1 MYIFTRY
8 VLSQLLAVFLIAISA
23 ITTVMLLFVIIREL
37 HLQGLQFSQIAE
49 LLPYILPDALRFAIP
64 ATSLFAACLVFG
76 RLASSNEII
85 AIKALGISPWRI
97 LWPSLAAFVLLSFT
111 TVWLNDL
118 AVSWGRRGV
127 QRIVLESIEEVAYSR
142 LKNHG
147 SHYTNQF
154 SINVKS
160 VEGKRLIHP
169 TLTFKPSGQSPT
181 IVIRAEWAELHSD
194 VENDSLTIL
203 MHNGSAVGG
212 DVEGVFPDTITRVI
226 PLNRAARKSQSRG
239 SPSQMALSEIPQE
252 VVIQNKRIESF
263 EQQLAVAS
271 AFKMVS
277 GDFEKLFESGES
289 LSQGIAGE
297 KAKIFRLNTEPHRR
311 WAAGFSCLFFV
322 AVGAPLAIRRRHGEF
337 WTTFF
342 LCFLPILIVYYPI
355 LMVSIEQAKNG
366 VWPPYCVWLGNITLV
381 IWSAILIRRVMR
393 F

>member
-8 VLSQLLAVFLIAISA
+8 ILSQLLAVFLISISA

-37 HLQGLQFSQIAE
+37 HQQGLQFSQITD

-76 RLASSNEII
+76 RLASSNEIV
-85 AIKALGISPWRI
+85 ATKALGISPWRI
-97 LWPSLAAFVLLSFT
+97 LWPSFAAFVLLSFAA
-111 TVWLNDL
+111 VWLNDL

-142 LKNHG
+142 LRNHG
-147 SHYTNQF
+147 SHYTDQF

-160 VEGKRLIHP
+160 VRGKRLLRP
-169 TLTFKPSGQSPT
+169 TLTFKASGPSPR

-194 VENDSLTIL
+194 VENGSLTIL

-212 DVEGVFPDTITRVI
+212 GVEGIFPDTIKRVI

-239 SPSQMALSEIPQE
+239 SPSQMALSEIPKE
-252 VVIQNKRIESF
+252 VSNQNQRVEVS
-263 EQQLAVAS
+263 EQRLAAI
-271 AFKMVS
+271 ATFKMAS
-277 GDFEKLFESGES
+277 GNFKELFTVGAS
-289 LSQGIAGE
+289 LNQGIASE
-297 KAKIFRLNTEPHRR
+297 KSRIFRLNTEPHRR
-311 WAAGFSCLFFV
+311 WAAGFSCLCFV
-322 AVGAPLAIRRRHGEF
+322 AVGAPLAILRRHGEF

-366 VWPPYCVWLGNITLV
+366 DLPPYSVWAGNITLLA
-381 IWSAILIRRVMR
+381 WSGLLIRKVMR
-393 F
+393 Y

>member
-212 DVEGVFPDTITRVI
+212 DVEGVFPT
-226 PLNRAARKSQSRG
+226 LSRASYR
-239 SPSQMALSEIPQE
+239 
-252 VVIQNKRIESF
+252 
-263 EQQLAVAS
+263 
-271 AFKMVS
+271 
-277 GDFEKLFESGES
+277 
-289 LSQGIAGE
+289 
-297 KAKIFRLNTEPHRR
+297 
-311 WAAGFSCLFFV
+311 
-322 AVGAPLAIRRRHGEF
+322 
-337 WTTFF
+337 
-342 LCFLPILIVYYPI
+342 
-355 LMVSIEQAKNG
+355 
-366 VWPPYCVWLGNITLV
+366 
-381 IWSAILIRRVMR
+381 
-393 F
+393 